1 MNLRSKHFRD
11 QPELPLERALWW
23 IEWKLRNPDS
33 NHLNSPA
40 NTKLN
45 GIQSNS
51 YDVISVLILTLIML
65 AFLLRFVLKKINL
78 GLDKCKMFSERFKVN
93 KKDQ

>member
-1 MNLRSKHFRD
+1 MKLCSKHFRD

-23 IEWKLRNPDS
+23 VEWILRNPNS
-33 NHLNSPA
+33 NHLKSPA

-51 YDVISVLILTLIML
+51 YDVISVIIFAIILLVFLI
-65 AFLLRFVLKKINL
+65 RFTILKINL
-78 GLDKCKMFSERFKVN
+78 GLDKCKMFSERFKVI

>member
-1 MNLRSKHFRD
+1 MKLRSKHFRD

-23 IEWKLRNPDS
+23 VEWILRNPDS
-33 NHLNSPA
+33 NHLKTSA
-40 NTKLN
+40 NTNLN

-51 YDVISVLILTLIML
+51 YDVISVIIFAIILLVFLI
-65 AFLLRFVLKKINL
+65 RFVVVKINI